1 MFNQTFVDGAQQTR
15 KPYTVALSLLL
26 QIAAICLLI
35 LAPLL
40 YTHALPSAQ
49 LKSML
54 TAPPPPPSV
63 PKPPEAVKRR
73 MVAVTHTLQAVK
85 LVAPSVI
92 PKKVAMINEA
102 PAPDLGSTDTVSDG
116 SAGNNALLFAS
127 PGESPRP
134 TPPPPLVTRPKA
146 SGPVRVGGVVAE
158 ANLIHRVQPIYPVLA
173 KSARVQ
179 GTVEFTAVISKE
191 GRVENLQLVHGH
203 PLLVNAARDAILQW
217 QYRPTMLNGQ
227 AVEVLTTI
235 MVNFTLAN

>member
-1 MFNQTFVDGAQQTR
+1 MFSQTFVDGAQQTR

-35 LAPLL
+35 LVPLL
-40 YTHALPSAQ
+40 YTQSLPSAQ

-63 PKPPEAVKRR
+63 PKPPTVGIRK
-73 MVAVTHTLQAVK
+73 VGVTRTLQLSK

-92 PKKVAMINEA
+92 PKHIAMINEA
-102 PAPDLGSTDTVSDG
+102 PAAPDIGLGVTADEA
-116 SAGNNALLFAS
+116 AGNNALLFGS
-127 PGESPRP
+127 PGENLRSA
-134 TPPPPLVTRPKA
+134 PPPPLPTKSKG
-146 SGPVRVGGVVAE
+146 SGPIRVGGIVAE
-158 ANLIHRVQPIYPVLA
+158 ANVIHRVQPVYPALA
-173 KSARVQ
+173 KSARVH
-179 GTVEFTAVISKE
+179 GAVEFTAVISKE
-191 GRVENLQLVHGH
+191 GRVENLQLVRGH

-235 MVNFTLAN
+235 TVNFTLAN

>member
-1 MFNQTFVDGAQQTR
+1 MFSQTFVDGTQQTR

-35 LAPLL
+35 LVPLL
-40 YTHALPSAQ
+40 YTQALPSAQ

-63 PKPPEAVKRR
+63 PKAPPVGMRK
-73 MVAVTHTLQAVK
+73 VGVTRTLQLPK

-92 PKKVAMINEA
+92 PKHIAMINEA
-102 PAPDLGSTDTVSDG
+102 PAAPDIGLGATAPDG
-116 SAGNNALLFAS
+116 AAGNNALLFGS
-127 PGESPRP
+127 PGENLRSA
-134 TPPPPLVTRPKA
+134 PPPPPPTKPKG
-146 SGPVRVGGVVAE
+146 SGPIRVGGIVAE
-158 ANLIHRVQPIYPVLA
+158 ANVVRRVQPVYPGLA
-173 KSARVQ
+173 RSARVQ

-191 GRVENLQLVHGH
+191 GRVENLQLVRGH

-235 MVNFTLAN
+235 TVNFTLAN